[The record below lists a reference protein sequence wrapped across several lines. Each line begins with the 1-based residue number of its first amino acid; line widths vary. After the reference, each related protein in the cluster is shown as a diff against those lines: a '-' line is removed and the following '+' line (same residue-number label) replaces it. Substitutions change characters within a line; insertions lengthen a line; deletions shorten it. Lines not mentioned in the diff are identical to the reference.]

1 VPKVSAAYVCQA
13 CGARTRQFFGRCS
26 ACGGWNTLVEQ
37 REAPSDARRRRPVAA
52 EPSVAPGR
60 PRRSE
65 PIETVGERPLQRL
78 ASGYGELDRVLGGG
92 LVPGSLVLLGGDP
105 GIGKSTL
112 LLQCA
117 RSMAGQRL
125 VLYVSAEESAQ
136 QVKLRWRRLQN
147 RDGGDGVP
155 AGRAAR
161 GGAVSARVAPSAG
174 AAGPQGLTPGA
185 PAAVGAADVATGA
198 SVQAA
203 SGSGRPSSSNRAQPM
218 RPAPEDPAGPRP
230 SALASPG
237 SRRPEASADSLNAIA
252 TDATAT
258 NGPQREAPGRSG
270 RAQALPSLSAA
281 SGPVGE
287 AWPRSLGDDPDP
299 VPPDGPEP
307 APQLQLLA
315 ETDLELVLQ
324 ELEALRPAV
333 AIIDS
338 IQALHDGE
346 LASAPGSVAQVR
358 ECAAALARIAKRQDT
373 ALVLVGHVTK
383 EGALAGPKVL
393 EHLVDAVLTFEGDRF
408 ASHRLLRAVKNRFG
422 ATHELGVFEMRDR
435 GLHEVANPSELFLGG
450 GEPSSGTATIVAC
463 EGTRPLLVEL
473 QALVST
479 TSYASP
485 RRTATGIAVNRL
497 HQILAVLE
505 KHLGLPLSRFD
516 CYLAVA
522 GGLEVEEPA
531 ADLGVAAAVVASYRD
546 LTLPA
551 GTALIGELG
560 LGGQLRPVGQLELR
574 LQEAARLGFSRAV
587 VPRGGGLGPIAAGL
601 GLELREAGTVAE
613 ALVAALGVNP
623 AEEG

>member
-1 VPKVSAAYVCQA
+1 LARPVTQYVCTS
-13 CGARTRQFFGRCS
+13 CGAQTRQFFGRCS
-26 ACGGWNTLVEQ
+26 SCGSWNTLVEQ
-37 REAPSDARRRRPVAA
+37 AAAAPADSRRRRPAA
-52 EPSVAPGR
+52 AAIAPA
-60 PRRSE
+60 PRRSQ
-65 PIETVGERPLQRL
+65 PIAAVGERSLQRL

-112 LLQCA
+112 LLQSA
-117 RSMAGQRL
+117 RAMAGRAA

-136 QVKLRWRRLQN
+136 QVKLRWRRLAGMEE
-147 RDGGDGVP
+147 RGGEGEGGGESAATGVGGDF
-155 AGRAAR
+155 
-161 GGAVSARVAPSAG
+161 
-174 AAGPQGLTPGA
+174 
-185 PAAVGAADVATGA
+185 
-198 SVQAA
+198 
-203 SGSGRPSSSNRAQPM
+203 
-218 RPAPEDPAGPRP
+218 
-230 SALASPG
+230 
-237 SRRPEASADSLNAIA
+237 
-252 TDATAT
+252 
-258 NGPQREAPGRSG
+258 
-270 RAQALPSLSAA
+270 
-281 SGPVGE
+281 
-287 AWPRSLGDDPDP
+287 
-299 VPPDGPEP
+299 
-307 APQLQLLA
+307 QLLA

-338 IQALHDGE
+338 IQALHDAE

-373 ALVLVGHVTK
+373 ALLLVGHVTK
-383 EGALAGPKVL
+383 EGMLAGPKVL

-435 GLHEVANPSELFLGG
+435 GLAEVSNPSELFLGA

-463 EGTRPLLVEL
+463 EGTRPLVVEL

-485 RRTATGIAVNRL
+485 RRSATGIAVNRL

-522 GGLEVEEPA
+522 GGLEVEEPS

-551 GTALIGELG
+551 GTVLMGELG

-574 LQEAARLGFSRAV
+574 LQEAARLGFTRAV
-587 VPRGGGLGPIAAGL
+587 LPRGSGLAKAAAGL
-601 GLELREAGTVAE
+601 GLELLEAGTVAS

-623 AEEG
+623 AADQP

>member
-1 VPKVSAAYVCQA
+1 MAKPSTVFVCTS
-13 CGARTRQFFGRCS
+13 CGSQTRQFFGRCS
-26 ACGGWNTLVEQ
+26 GCGSWNTLVEQ
-37 REAPSDARRRRPVAA
+37 KAAPAADNRRRRPVVEAA
-52 EPSVAPGR
+52 EAAGQ

-65 PIETVGERPLQRL
+65 PIQAVGERPLQRL
-78 ASGYGELDRVLGGG
+78 SSGYGELDRVLGGG
-92 LVPGSLVLLGGDP
+92 LVPGSLVLVGGDP

-112 LLQCA
+112 LLQSAC
-117 RSMAGQRL
+117 SMAGRAS

-136 QVKLRWRRLQN
+136 QVKLRWRRLAQVAAG
-147 RDGGDGVP
+147 DSDAGGEP
-155 AGRAAR
+155 E
-161 GGAVSARVAPSAG
+161 AG
-174 AAGPQGLTPGA
+174 A
-185 PAAVGAADVATGA
+185 DF
-198 SVQAA
+198 
-203 SGSGRPSSSNRAQPM
+203 
-218 RPAPEDPAGPRP
+218 
-230 SALASPG
+230 
-237 SRRPEASADSLNAIA
+237 
-252 TDATAT
+252 
-258 NGPQREAPGRSG
+258 
-270 RAQALPSLSAA
+270 
-281 SGPVGE
+281 
-287 AWPRSLGDDPDP
+287 
-299 VPPDGPEP
+299 
-307 APQLQLLA
+307 QLLA

-338 IQALHDGE
+338 IQALHDAE
-346 LASAPGSVAQVR
+346 LGSAPGSVAQVR
-358 ECAAALARIAKRQDT
+358 DCAAALARIAKRQDT
-373 ALVLVGHVTK
+373 ALLLVGHVTK

-435 GLHEVANPSELFLGG
+435 GLAEVTNPSELFLGG
-450 GEPSSGTATIVAC
+450 DEPSAGTATIVAC
-463 EGTRPLLVEL
+463 EGTRPLVVEL

-485 RRTATGIAVNRL
+485 RRSATGIAANRL

-546 LTLPA
+546 LTLPP
-551 GTALIGELG
+551 GTVLVGELG

-574 LQEAARLGFSRAV
+574 LQEAARLGFTRAV
-587 VPRGGGLGPIAAGL
+587 VPKGSGLAQAAAGL
-601 GLELREAGTVAE
+601 GLQLLEAGGVAE

-623 AEEG
+623 ADDRA

>member
-1 VPKVSAAYVCQA
+1 MAKPSTVFVCTS
-13 CGARTRQFFGRCS
+13 CGSQTRQFFGRCS
-26 ACGGWNTLVEQ
+26 GCGSWNTLVEQ
-37 REAPSDARRRRPVAA
+37 KAAPAADNRRRRPVVEPA
-52 EPSVAPGR
+52 EGAGSGQ

-65 PIETVGERPLQRL
+65 PIQAVGERPLQRL
-78 ASGYGELDRVLGGG
+78 SSGYGELDRVLGGG
-92 LVPGSLVLLGGDP
+92 LVPGSLVLVGGDP

-112 LLQCA
+112 LLQSAC
-117 RSMAGQRL
+117 SMAGRAS

-136 QVKLRWRRLQN
+136 QVKLRWRRLAQ
-147 RDGGDGVP
+147 
-155 AGRAAR
+155 
-161 GGAVSARVAPSAG
+161 S
-174 AAGPQGLTPGA
+174 GLG
-185 PAAVGAADVATGA
+185 
-198 SVQAA
+198 
-203 SGSGRPSSSNRAQPM
+203 
-218 RPAPEDPAGPRP
+218 DPAGD
-230 SALASPG
+230 
-237 SRRPEASADSLNAIA
+237 PEAGADF
-252 TDATAT
+252 
-258 NGPQREAPGRSG
+258 
-270 RAQALPSLSAA
+270 
-281 SGPVGE
+281 
-287 AWPRSLGDDPDP
+287 
-299 VPPDGPEP
+299 
-307 APQLQLLA
+307 QLLA

-338 IQALHDGE
+338 IQALHDAE
-346 LASAPGSVAQVR
+346 LGSAPGSVAQVR
-358 ECAAALARIAKRQDT
+358 DCAAALARIAKRQDT
-373 ALVLVGHVTK
+373 ALLLVGHVTK

-435 GLHEVANPSELFLGG
+435 GLAEVTNPSELFLGG
-450 GEPSSGTATIVAC
+450 DEPSAGTATIVAC
-463 EGTRPLLVEL
+463 EGTRPLVVEL

-485 RRTATGIAVNRL
+485 RRSATGIAANRL

-546 LTLPA
+546 LTLPP
-551 GTALIGELG
+551 GTVLVGELG

-574 LQEAARLGFSRAV
+574 LQEAARLGFTRAV
-587 VPRGGGLGPIAAGL
+587 VPKGSGLAKAAAGL
-601 GLELREAGTVAE
+601 GLQLLEAGGVAE

-623 AEEG
+623 ADDRA

>member
-1 VPKVSAAYVCQA
+1 MPKPSTFFVSTS
-13 CGARTRQFFGRCS
+13 CGAQARQFFGKCAS
-26 ACGGWNTLVEQ
+26 CGSWNTLVEQ
-37 REAPSDARRRRPVAA
+37 KAAPAADSRRRRPVAEGAAA
-52 EPSVAPGR
+52 EAVVAGQ

-65 PIETVGERPLQRL
+65 PIQAVGERALQRL
-78 ASGYGELDRVLGGG
+78 SSGYGEFDRVLGGG
-92 LVPGSLVLLGGDP
+92 LVPGSLVLVGGDP

-112 LLQCA
+112 LLQSA
-117 RSMAGQRL
+117 RAMAARAS

-136 QVKLRWRRLQN
+136 QVKLRWRRLAEAST
-147 RDGGDGVP
+147 GEP
-155 AGRAAR
+155 EAGESNA
-161 GGAVSARVAPSAG
+161 
-174 AAGPQGLTPGA
+174 
-185 PAAVGAADVATGA
+185 AADF
-198 SVQAA
+198 
-203 SGSGRPSSSNRAQPM
+203 
-218 RPAPEDPAGPRP
+218 
-230 SALASPG
+230 
-237 SRRPEASADSLNAIA
+237 
-252 TDATAT
+252 
-258 NGPQREAPGRSG
+258 
-270 RAQALPSLSAA
+270 
-281 SGPVGE
+281 
-287 AWPRSLGDDPDP
+287 
-299 VPPDGPEP
+299 
-307 APQLQLLA
+307 QLLA

-338 IQALHDGE
+338 IQALHDAE
-346 LASAPGSVAQVR
+346 LGSAPGSVSQVR

-373 ALVLVGHVTK
+373 ALLLVGHVTK

-435 GLHEVANPSELFLGG
+435 GLAEVTNPSELFLGSD
-450 GEPSSGTATIVAC
+450 EPSAGTATIVAC
-463 EGTRPLLVEL
+463 EGTRPLVVEM

-485 RRTATGIAVNRL
+485 RRSATGIAVNRL

-546 LTLPA
+546 LTLPP
-551 GTALIGELG
+551 GTVLVGELG

-574 LQEAARLGFSRAV
+574 LQEAARLGFTRAV
-587 VPRGGGLGPIAAGL
+587 VPKGTGLAKAAAGF
-601 GLELREAGTVAE
+601 GLQLLEAGGVSE

-623 AEEG
+623 ADDRG

>member
-1 VPKVSAAYVCQA
+1 MCQS
-13 CGARTRQFFGRCS
+13 CGARTRQYFGRCS
-26 ACGGWNTLVEQ
+26 GCGGWNTLVEQ
-37 REAPSDARRRRPVAA
+37 AAGATDSRRRRPVAA
-52 EPSVAPGR
+52 ADAPDGSGGPGS

-65 PIETVGERPLQRL
+65 PIAAVGDRPLQRL

-117 RSMAGQRL
+117 RTMAVGQS

-136 QVKLRWRRLQN
+136 QVKLRWRRLAEE
-147 RDGGDGVP
+147 GE
-155 AGRAAR
+155 
-161 GGAVSARVAPSAG
+161 APGPAG
-174 AAGPQGLTPGA
+174 AADRENGGS
-185 PAAVGAADVATGA
+185 AA
-198 SVQAA
+198 AA
-203 SGSGRPSSSNRAQPM
+203 SG
-218 RPAPEDPAGPRP
+218 
-230 SALASPG
+230 
-237 SRRPEASADSLNAIA
+237 
-252 TDATAT
+252 
-258 NGPQREAPGRSG
+258 
-270 RAQALPSLSAA
+270 
-281 SGPVGE
+281 
-287 AWPRSLGDDPDP
+287 
-299 VPPDGPEP
+299 
-307 APQLQLLA
+307 LQLLA

-346 LASAPGSVAQVR
+346 LGSAPGSVAQVR
-358 ECAAALARIAKRQDT
+358 ECAAALQRIAKRQHT
-373 ALVLVGHVTK
+373 ALLLVGHVTK
-383 EGALAGPKVL
+383 EGLLAGPKVL

-422 ATHELGVFEMRDR
+422 ATHELGVFEMRGS
-435 GLHEVANPSELFLGG
+435 GLVEVTNPSELFLGG
-450 GEPSSGTATIVAC
+450 EGPGTGTIVAC
-463 EGTRPLLVEL
+463 EGTRPLVVEL
-473 QALVST
+473 QALVSP

-485 RRTATGIAVNRL
+485 RRSATGIAANRL

-546 LTLPA
+546 LVLPP
-551 GTALIGELG
+551 GTVLVGELG

-574 LQEAARLGFSRAV
+574 LQEAARLGFRRAV
-587 VPRGGGLGPIAAGL
+587 VPRGGLPLSLAASL
-601 GLELREAGTVAE
+601 DLQVLEAGSVAE
-613 ALVAALGVNP
+613 ALVAALGVDP
-623 AEEG
+623 AADA

>member
-1 VPKVSAAYVCQA
+1 MARATSTYVCQS
-13 CGARTRQFFGRCS
+13 CGAQTRQFFGRCS
-26 ACGGWNTLVEQ
+26 SCGSWNTLVEQ
-37 REAPSDARRRRPVAA
+37 VAAATDTRRRRPVAA
-52 EPSVAPGR
+52 PAEAAIPAQ

-65 PIETVGERPLQRL
+65 PMAAVGDRPLQRL

-112 LLQCA
+112 LLQSA
-117 RSMAGQRL
+117 QAMAERQV

-136 QVKLRWRRLQN
+136 QVKLRWRRLVDQL
-147 RDGGDGVP
+147 
-155 AGRAAR
+155 
-161 GGAVSARVAPSAG
+161 
-174 AAGPQGLTPGA
+174 Q
-185 PAAVGAADVATGA
+185 PAAEGTAAAEGSVAAEAAAEGAG
-198 SVQAA
+198 
-203 SGSGRPSSSNRAQPM
+203 
-218 RPAPEDPAGPRP
+218 
-230 SALASPG
+230 
-237 SRRPEASADSLNAIA
+237 
-252 TDATAT
+252 
-258 NGPQREAPGRSG
+258 
-270 RAQALPSLSAA
+270 
-281 SGPVGE
+281 
-287 AWPRSLGDDPDP
+287 
-299 VPPDGPEP
+299 
-307 APQLQLLA
+307 LQLLA

-333 AIIDS
+333 AVIDS

-346 LASAPGSVAQVR
+346 LNSAPGSVSQVR

-373 ALVLVGHVTK
+373 ALLLVGHVTK
-383 EGALAGPKVL
+383 EGMLAGPKVL

-422 ATHELGVFEMRDR
+422 ATHELGVFEMRGQ
-435 GLHEVANPSELFLGG
+435 GLAEVINPSELFLGTDG
-450 GEPSSGTATIVAC
+450 PTAGTATIVAC
-463 EGTRPLLVEL
+463 EGTRPLVVEL

-485 RRTATGIAVNRL
+485 RRTATGIGTNRL

-546 LTLPA
+546 LTLPP
-551 GTALIGELG
+551 GTVLIGELG

-574 LQEAARLGFSRAV
+574 LQEAARLGFTRAV
-587 VPRGGGLGPIAAGL
+587 VPRGSGLGRLAAGL
-601 GLELREAGTVAE
+601 DLQLLEAGGVAE

-623 AEEG
+623 ADDRA

>member
-1 VPKVSAAYVCQA
+1 MAKPSTFFVCTS
-13 CGARTRQFFGRCS
+13 CGAQARQFFGKCAS
-26 ACGGWNTLVEQ
+26 CGSWNTLVEQ
-37 REAPSDARRRRPVAA
+37 KAAPAADSRRRRPVA
-52 EPSVAPGR
+52 EPEAVVAGQ

-65 PIETVGERPLQRL
+65 PIQAVGERALQRL
-78 ASGYGELDRVLGGG
+78 SSGYGEFDRVLGGG
-92 LVPGSLVLLGGDP
+92 LVPGSLVLVGGDP

-112 LLQCA
+112 LLQSA
-117 RSMAGQRL
+117 RAMAARAS

-136 QVKLRWRRLQN
+136 QVKLRWRRLAESS
-147 RDGGDGVP
+147 P
-155 AGRAAR
+155 
-161 GGAVSARVAPSAG
+161 
-174 AAGPQGLTPGA
+174 
-185 PAAVGAADVATGA
+185 
-198 SVQAA
+198 VQ
-203 SGSGRPSSSNRAQPM
+203 
-218 RPAPEDPAGPRP
+218 
-230 SALASPG
+230 
-237 SRRPEASADSLNAIA
+237 PEAGQPEAGELEAGESKSGADF
-252 TDATAT
+252 
-258 NGPQREAPGRSG
+258 
-270 RAQALPSLSAA
+270 
-281 SGPVGE
+281 
-287 AWPRSLGDDPDP
+287 
-299 VPPDGPEP
+299 
-307 APQLQLLA
+307 QLLA

-338 IQALHDGE
+338 IQALHDAE
-346 LASAPGSVAQVR
+346 LGSAPGSVSQVR

-373 ALVLVGHVTK
+373 ALLLVGHVTK

-435 GLHEVANPSELFLGG
+435 GLAEVTNPSELFLGG
-450 GEPSSGTATIVAC
+450 DEPSAGTATIVAC
-463 EGTRPLLVEL
+463 EGTRPLVVEM

-485 RRTATGIAVNRL
+485 RRSATGIAVNRL

-546 LTLPA
+546 LTLPP
-551 GTALIGELG
+551 GTVLVGELG

-574 LQEAARLGFSRAV
+574 LQEAARLGFTRAV
-587 VPRGGGLGPIAAGL
+587 VPRGTGLAKAAAGF
-601 GLELREAGTVAE
+601 GLQLLEAGGVAE

-623 AEEG
+623 ADDRG